1 MKSFSANLTAALP
14 ASPATA
20 FISGA
25 GHHEPEGKS
34 GGSAVAPATAAA
46 KSAQGGGS
54 DVRETKSARVQLL
67 MRPSLVARLKSLA
80 AAKGMSLNELANMEL
95 SKL

>member
-25 GHHEPEGKS
+25 GHEPEGKR
-34 GGSAVAPATAAA
+34 GGSEVAPATAAA
-46 KSAQGGGS
+46 KSAQGGGGS

>member
-25 GHHEPEGKS
+25 GHEPEGKR
-34 GGSAVAPATAAA
+34 GGSEVAPATAAA

-80 AAKGMSLNELANMEL
+80 AAKGMSLNEFANMEL

>member
-25 GHHEPEGKS
+25 GHEPEGKR
-34 GGSAVAPATAAA
+34 GGSEVAPATAAA

>member
-1 MKSFSANLTAALP
+1 MKKEFCANLTAALP

-20 FISGA
+20 FISGVRP
-25 GHHEPEGKS
+25 EPEGKKN
-34 GGSAVAPATAAA
+34 GSASPLSAA
-46 KSAQGGGS
+46 KSAKVSDGGS

-67 MRPSLVARLKSLA
+67 MRPSLVERLKHL
-80 AAKGMSLNELANMEL
+80 AKGQGVSLNELVNMEL